1 MKATPLQ
8 MRLTG
13 LLALAVGAAI
23 LASLSLRTL
32 TNAEASPPFPV
43 EVARARLETRAGK
56 LFRHGAAIP
65 FTGCVIDF
73 HPDGAVKLRS
83 YVKEGRLDGES
94 DGWFANGSPEVREY
108 FQRGL
113 PHGTRTTWH
122 ENGRMRSEGQLVAG
136 QQHGLYRQWHENGE
150 LAAEAEFFDGKPH
163 GLSRAWYPS
172 GCLKAEALMNHGE
185 VQTRQVYP
193 DGAQR
198 EPTLFAANQVP

>member
-1 MKATPLQ
+1 MKATPHQ
-8 MRLTG
+8 WRLAG
-13 LLALAVGAAI
+13 ILALAFGAAI
-23 LASLSLRTL
+23 LANVSLRTL
-32 TNAEASPPFPV
+32 TKAETSSADQV
-43 EVARARLETRAGK
+43 EVPRSCVENRAGK
-56 LFRHGAAIP
+56 LFRHGATVA
-65 FTGCVIDF
+65 FTGWVVDF
-73 HPDGAVKLRS
+73 HADGALKLRS
-83 YVKEGRLDGES
+83 FVKDGRLDGDSE
-94 DGWFANGSPEVREY
+94 GWFANGSPEVREH

-113 PHGTRTTWH
+113 PHGLRTTWH

-136 QQHGLYRQWHENGE
+136 QQHGVYRQWHENGE